1 MHRAARFRAG
11 HVCLLAGILLLCAAA
26 GLIVYNTWQ
35 SARAGAA
42 AQSALAKLTDALS
55 SQMHE
60 EAQDAEAARE
70 RPAAS
75 ASLEVEGYRY
85 TGIVSIPALGLELPV
100 MEDWNERDLRV
111 APCRY
116 AGSAGGGDLVIA
128 GHNYRSHFGPLRTLD
143 IGSAVSFYSAAGVA
157 YDYVVDG
164 VELLAPWQVSEM
176 TCGDWDL
183 TLFTCTTSG
192 DARVAIRCVR
202 SS

>member
-11 HVCLLAGILLLCAAA
+11 HGCLLAGILLLCAAA
-26 GLIVYNTWQ
+26 GLVVYNTWQ

-60 EAQDAEAARE
+60 ETQDAEAARE
-70 RPAAS
+70 RPSAS

-85 TGIVSIPALGLELPV
+85 AGIVSIPALRLELPV
-100 MEDWNERDLRV
+100 MEDWDERDLRV